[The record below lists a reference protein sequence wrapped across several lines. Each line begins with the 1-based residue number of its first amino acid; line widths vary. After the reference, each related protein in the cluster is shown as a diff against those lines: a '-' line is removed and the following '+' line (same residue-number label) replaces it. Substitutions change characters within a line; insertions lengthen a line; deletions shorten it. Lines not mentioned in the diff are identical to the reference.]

1 MVIFEKFKD
10 FSFFEK
16 KNILITGG
24 TGTLGNKLVEFFLN
38 STDSNKICIFSR
50 DEFKQSVMRNKFKD
64 NPKNEKL
71 RFFIG
76 DIRDSERLK
85 ISLENI
91 DIVFHAA
98 AMKQIDTIEYNPCEA
113 IKTNIIGTENIISA
127 CLYNK
132 VEMLIGISTDKA
144 CSPNN
149 VYGSTKFILEKLIT
163 NTYMNSGKKLK
174 TCVLR
179 YGNVVGSRG
188 SVIPVFKNQ
197 INNSHFTVTDKDM
210 TRFTIDINQ
219 ALNFILNCTVLA
231 KGGETFIPKLPKYEI
246 LQLCNL
252 IDPKKEIKIIG
263 MRYGEKLHEEM
274 ISESE
279 SLNVYETEDFFVVQP
294 YFGLDHKFIDQNKLT
309 KCDKI
314 FSYNS
319 NNAEKIKNHIMIK
332 YIQNDSYN

>member
-1 MVIFEKFKD
+1 MLGTFNKP
-10 FSFFEK
+10 SFFEK

-24 TGTLGNKLVEFFLN
+24 TGTLGNKLVNFFLN
-38 STDSNKICIFSR
+38 FTNCNKICIFSR
-50 DEFKQSVMRNKFKD
+50 DEFKQSVMRNKFKNNINFD
-64 NPKNEKL
+64 RL

-76 DIRDSERLK
+76 DVRDLERLK
-85 ISLENI
+85 TSLEGINI
-91 DIVFHAA
+91 AFHTA
-98 AMKQIDTIEYNPCEA
+98 AMKQIDTIEYNPGEA
-113 IKTNIIGTENIISA
+113 IKTNITGTENIIFA

-132 VEMLIGISTDKA
+132 VEILVGISTDKA

-163 NTYMNSGKKLK
+163 NSYMNSGKKLK

-197 INNSHFTVTDKDM
+197 VNNSYFTVTDKKM

-219 ALNFILNCTVLA
+219 ALNFILNCTVLS
-231 KGGETFIPKLPKYEI
+231 KGGETFVPKLPKYEI
-246 LQLCNL
+246 LQLCHL
-252 IDPKKEIKIIG
+252 IDPNKEIKIIG

-279 SLNVYETEDFFVVQP
+279 SLNVYETEDFFVIKP
-294 YFGLDHKFIDQNKLT
+294 YFGLDQKFIDENKLS
-309 KCDKI
+309 KCKKI

-319 NNAEKIKNHIMIK
+319 NNAEKIKNDIMIK
-332 YIQNDSYN
+332 YIKNE